1 MVADLRAKFIQEGIV
16 TLPGFL
22 KQCAIPDI
30 IKVRRIEFYI
40 LDTVHCRIYSIITV
54 TSFVQV
60 DIIYFR
66 KSRKRKI

>member
-30 IKVRRIEFYI
+30 IKVRRIDFYI
-40 LDTVHCRIYSIITV
+40 LDTVHCQYYLQYNNSYLIRS
-54 TSFVQV
+54 
-60 DIIYFR
+60 
-66 KSRKRKI
+66 SRYYIF

>member
-30 IKVRRIEFYI
+30 IKVKHIEFYI
-40 LDTVHCRIYSIITV
+40 LDTVHFIYSIITV
-54 TSFVQV
+54 ISFVQV